1 MLNLFSGDFTT
12 FFFEVFMR
20 LIVVFTALPIHE
32 YAHGLVAYKLGDH
45 TAKNQGRLNMNPL
58 THFDMIGTTAL
69 LLTGFGWA
77 KPVPVNPFF
86 FKNRKAGMAL
96 TALAGPVSNILLALA
111 LLLVYKIV
119 GYFVPLPLT
128 FMNIFMQGFL
138 LMISINIGLAVF
150 NLIPIPP
157 LDGSRVIGYFLPNDV
172 NNWMYRNERLIM
184 FGLFAVIMFTN
195 VLDVPISFMRNIIL
209 TVLNFITGF
218 VDVIANAVM

>member
-1 MLNLFSGDFTT
+1 MLNLFHGDFTS

-58 THFDMIGTTAL
+58 THFDIIGTTAL

-96 TALAGPVSNILLALA
+96 TALAGPVSNILLALG
-111 LLLVYKIV
+111 LLLIYKVV
-119 GYFVPLPLT
+119 GYFVPLPLK
-128 FMNIFMQGFL
+128 FMEIFMQGFL

-195 VLDVPISFMRNIIL
+195 VLDVPISFMRTIIL
-209 TVLNFITGF
+209 NVLNFITGF
-218 VDVIANAVM
+218 VDLIAKAVL